1 MCHPQ
6 FAELQVRHQ
15 SLDVELEGAF
25 AQAQVLGLQ
34 LLDAVFKGLE
44 LLRLFGLAH
53 LRLPQVAVPAGDHA
67 AVGLLL
73 NRDPHELVVRPLLL
87 DAALVHDDD
96 PVAFFGGGEPMSN
109 HDRAPR
115 PAALH
120 HLVECCLDYT
130 LGLRVQGAGGLVQ
143 QHDRRV
149 PDNGARDGQA
159 LLLATTELDASFTSV
174 RLQLA
179 REVLDERPSV
189 GLEARRLELHVRDG
203 LTAQA
208 WQSVDNVFPDRGGE
222 QDVILRDDRHVLP
235 QKVNVVLS
243 NVPTVKQDLTGV
255 WLIEAFYQLD
265 ARALAASCGADES
278 HLLPT
283 VDRERELVQ
292 DLLVWLRG
300 ECEIDLLELDV
311 AHKPF
316 GPELRRVAGLRLNPR
331 FRCQHVADAAQ
342 RIEGLRK
349 LGCFLHQVSDAMLHA
364 VGHERDLARLA
375 DCDAAGNDVEA
386 AHVGNDVA
394 HCAHRAHQRRREN
407 EEVLGSSVLLDVC
420 TVVRVSGEFVGFL
433 GLHRELPNSA
443 YLPDDLHGAY
453 RGLLG
458 DLPLPLHMTVHVLHD
473 EVLSN
478 RQERHGDK
486 DHEAQ
491 LRHQ

>member
-120 HLVECCLDYT
+120 HLVECCLDYTLGLRVQGAGGLVQQHDRRVVECCLDYT

-300 ECEIDLLELDV
+300 EREIDLLELDV

-375 DCDAAGNDVEA
+375 D
-386 AHVGNDVA
+386 
-394 HCAHRAHQRRREN
+394 
-407 EEVLGSSVLLDVC
+407 
-420 TVVRVSGEFVGFL
+420 
-433 GLHRELPNSA
+433 
-443 YLPDDLHGAY
+443 
-453 RGLLG
+453 
-458 DLPLPLHMTVHVLHD
+458 
-473 EVLSN
+473 
-478 RQERHGDK
+478 
-486 DHEAQ
+486 
-491 LRHQ
+491 